1 MVSKLQK
8 DVALSTTEDEYT
20 SATEAGKEAIWF
32 SRLAEDLGMSVSTPV
47 LACDSQRAVYL
58 ATHAMFHSHTKYIDV
73 CHHFIRQV

>member
-8 DVALSTTEDEYT
+8 IVALRTTEDEYT
-20 SATEAGKEAIWF
+20 SATEASKEAIWF
-32 SRLAEDLGMSVSTPV
+32 SRLFVSTPV